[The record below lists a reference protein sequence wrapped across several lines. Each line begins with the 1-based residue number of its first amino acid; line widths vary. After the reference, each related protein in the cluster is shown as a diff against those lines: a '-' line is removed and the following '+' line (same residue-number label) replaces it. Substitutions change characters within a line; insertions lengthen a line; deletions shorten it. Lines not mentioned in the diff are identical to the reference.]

1 MAEMAGVCVLAL
13 VMALCAGV
21 KRRAWRLS
29 LRRGGGRAPG
39 DRPSPGGA
47 ERGRDPEG
55 SLSLEKAL

>member
-29 LRRGGGRAPG
+29 LRRGGEEKLPAA
-39 DRPSPGGA
+39 GGGGKGA
-47 ERGRDPEG
+47 GG
-55 SLSLEKAL
+55 